1 MTLTSDA
8 FHNSHIVSHFNRRDG
23 GKVEVSLF
31 LSASAKYFLFCIV
44 MCSYV
49 CFLSFVFFLLIAD
62 IHQRFIELRCPL
74 FGSALCMAFV
84 IGRGDGDRICVGDKI
99 MIVMKLIEG
108 RRKIGNII

>member
-23 GKVEVSLF
+23 GKVEVT
-31 LSASAKYFLFCIV
+31 
-44 MCSYV
+44 
-49 CFLSFVFFLLIAD
+49 D
-62 IHQRFIELRCPL
+62 IHRRFIELRCPL